1 MLESIT
7 DRIQSLRDSW
17 QQLPGRWYADHPLRY
32 RAAAAGLALA
42 GYAWLV
48 AFPLLALIAGLRLG
62 ANGLLPD
69 SPWGHLDHVLL
80 ALGLSGTLVLGR
92 ARFALPEGELVSLSE
107 APRLHAL
114 VESVRHELQ
123 GATVHEIRITGE
135 FDVRLLRTPV
145 SGFPLVMT
153 HTLLIGMPVLQ
164 CLSEAQLKAWI
175 ASQLGELSRQR
186 MQLGSWITQ
195 LRQLWVQYR
204 NHFCAGSGP
213 ARLLI
218 GRFFD
223 RYTRLFHRFTA
234 PLMPAQQHAR
244 DRHALRT
251 LGYEDTAEW
260 MVMQSVMGRFLEQDY
275 WPSVHHIADKAPE
288 PTINPYRNLG
298 VLLPRRLEADEAR
311 RWLREAW
318 ARGSGSE
325 TMPGLKQRLQAIAA
339 GEAQFPGLP
348 APSAADA
355 LLEAAHTGLL
365 ERVDAA
371 WQAREREAW
380 QLRHQKSC
388 AERERLEALRT
399 EAGGDGLHGRQAM
412 EYAALVKRYGT
423 REEAHDAYEQILARN
438 PDDARIVFG
447 AGKYFT
453 GLGEERGIRLLEQA
467 MEMDKRYVVPAC
479 RLISEFRN
487 RRGNIT
493 RFPAHEG
500 QTIRRRVS

>member
-1 MLESIT
+1 MLESMT
-7 DRIQSLRDSW
+7 ERLQSLRDHW
-17 QQLPGRWYADHPLRY
+17 QRLPGQWHADHPLRY
-32 RAAAAGLALA
+32 RIAAAGLALA

-48 AFPLLALIAGLRLG
+48 AFPLLALVGGLRLG
-62 ANGLLPD
+62 TAGLAPT
-69 SPWGHLDHVLL
+69 SAWGYLDHGLL
-80 ALGLSGTLVLGR
+80 ALGLAGTLILAR
-92 ARFALPEGELVSLSE
+92 ARFGLPDGEPLGADT
-107 APRLHAL
+107 APKLYAL
-114 VESVRHELQ
+114 VESVRQELQ
-123 GATVHEIRITGE
+123 GAAVDEIRITGE
-135 FDVRLLRTPV
+135 FDVQLLRTPV
-145 SGFPLVMT
+145 SGFPFVMT
-153 HTLLIGMPVLQ
+153 HTLMIGMPVLQ
-164 CLSEAQLKAWI
+164 CLSEAQLKAWV

-186 MQLGSWITQ
+186 MQLGSWIAQ
-195 LRQLWVQYR
+195 LRQLWVRYR

-218 GRFFD
+218 GLFFD

-234 PLMPAQQHAR
+234 PLMQSQQYVR

-260 MVMQSVMGRFLEQDY
+260 MVMQAVMGRFLEQDY

-298 VLLPRRLEADEAR
+298 MLLPRRLETNEAR

-318 ARGSGSE
+318 SHSGSAAA
-325 TMPGLKQRLQAIAA
+325 PGLKQRLQAIAA
-339 GEAQFPGLP
+339 GEAQYPGLP
-348 APSAADA
+348 EPCAADSLMEHTLTP
-355 LLEAAHTGLL
+355 LLD
-365 ERVDAA
+365 RVDSA
-371 WQAREREAW
+371 WQQRERHTW

-388 AERERLEALRT
+388 AERERLEALRA
-399 EAGGDGLHGRQAM
+399 EARAGTLQGRKAM
-412 EYAALVKRYGT
+412 EYAALMKRYGT
-423 REEAHDAYEQILARN
+423 TEEAHAAYEQILATN
-438 PDDARIVFG
+438 PDDAQIVFG
-447 AGKYFT
+447 TGRYLT
-453 GLGEERGIRLLEQA
+453 GLGDEHGIRLLEQA